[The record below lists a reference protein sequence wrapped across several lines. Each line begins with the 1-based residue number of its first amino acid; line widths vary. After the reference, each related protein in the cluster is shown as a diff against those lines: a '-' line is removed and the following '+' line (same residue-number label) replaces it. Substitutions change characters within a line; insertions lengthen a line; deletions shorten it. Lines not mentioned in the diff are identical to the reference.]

1 MLTNSSNPYAP
12 PELTT
17 EHVTINDADSTLDFA
32 RRKRRKLHQMLITT
46 AILGFATGIFPEGSS
61 LEQIASFA
69 AGLSFNILI
78 LGWCT
83 IDREERNLE
92 PWRFFAPMMVL
103 LPGPILMV
111 PIYLFTTRGLEGFAA
126 TAKAF
131 AFFVLMMVVVMITAI
146 MGFLV
151 TGQNN

>member
-1 MLTNSSNPYAP
+1 MLNNSSNPYAP

-32 RRKRRKLHQMLITT
+32 RRKRRKLQQMLIAM
-46 AILGFATGIFPEGSS
+46 AIFGFAAGLFPEGST
-61 LEQIASFA
+61 LKQIASFA
-69 AGLSFNILI
+69 TGLSFTILT

-83 IDREERNLE
+83 IDREERNLK
-92 PWRFFAPMMVL
+92 PWRFFVPMMVF
-103 LPGPILMV
+103 LPGPILMI

-131 AFFVLMMVVVMITAI
+131 AFFVLMMVVFMITTI
-146 MGFLV
+146 MGLFVDKL
-151 TGQNN
+151 